1 MSDLTLDC
9 TLTHRRYDAKVD
21 VWAVGVIC
29 YTMICGY
36 PPFWSEN
43 MADMLHMIKH
53 GDYNFDGPSWES
65 VSDETK
71 SFVSYL
77 LTRDPSKRPTSDECL
92 MHPFL
97 NSTTLKEDKLQNG
110 TLRHYI
116 DSRRTGK
123 IFRVVR
129 VITRIERASR
139 GVMPLCSW
147 ALRLH
152 AGTYDDKRIA

>member
-1 MSDLTLDC
+1 
-9 TLTHRRYDAKVD
+9 

-71 SFVSYL
+71 SFVSFL
-77 LTRDPSKRPTSDECL
+77 LTRDPAKRPTSDECL
-92 MHPFL
+92 QHPFL
-97 NSTTLKEDKLQNG
+97 NSTTLKEDKLENS

-129 VITRIERASR
+129 VITRMERASR
-139 GVMPLCSW
+139 GDEPLLLVVD
-147 ALRLH
+147 LR
-152 AGTYDDKRIA
+152 AGGGTGWERNQMLVYWGG